1 MSQCEMAIWGCENS
15 VTPEPIDFKFRLYV
29 YVGDYTS
36 CAKFRKIRLGGASRK
51 YDEIYTLHA
60 RNFYFFLSRVS
71 MQNCRYYFATG
82 LVIKRRAI
90 ITYVLSRVLGKTI
103 QF

>member
-1 MSQCEMAIWGCENS
+1 MTIWGCENS

-60 RNFYFFLSRVS
+60 RNFYFFIARQHAKLQILFCHRT
-71 MQNCRYYFATG
+71 RY
-82 LVIKRRAI
+82 
-90 ITYVLSRVLGKTI
+90 KT
-103 QF
+103 